1 MESPHCSPR
10 CAVLQLALLLLLV
23 MSTRDNWYEAYLT
36 DLYGCAQ
43 FGAFN
48 LQSCDDAMVRHDSA
62 PTTPSASSAPTTP
75 TNPSSHPLITIPPP
89 IPLIILPP
97 VKIHPPV
104 IPLPP
109 LPPLPPLHSTP
120 LRLQTPGKPNRRV
133 GLPSV
138 CSRCCSCLAGSISP
152 A

>member
-48 LQSCDDAMVRHDSA
+48 QQSCNDAMVRRSTT
-62 PTTPSASSAPTTP
+62 PTTPSAPTTHNTP
-75 TNPSSHPLITIPPP
+75 TIPHHFLHPSHLTDVMSLDRRRYCSSLFALPDQYPRLDLLYYSTLNSFDIATSNPS
-89 IPLIILPP
+89 
-97 VKIHPPV
+97 V
-104 IPLPP
+104 
-109 LPPLPPLHSTP
+109 
-120 LRLQTPGKPNRRV
+120 
-133 GLPSV
+133 
-138 CSRCCSCLAGSISP
+138 
-152 A
+152 